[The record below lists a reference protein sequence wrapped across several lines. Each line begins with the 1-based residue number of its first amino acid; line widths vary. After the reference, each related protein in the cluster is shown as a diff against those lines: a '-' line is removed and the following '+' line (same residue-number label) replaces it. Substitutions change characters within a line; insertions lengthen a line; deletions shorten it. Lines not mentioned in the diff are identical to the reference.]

1 MKNNGG
7 IIMARIS
14 YTSYSNSSLATIT
27 DIMGSVYNYMGG
39 VSAVIMLF
47 SNDEGLGWGEKIL
60 VAVLML
66 ATFVGIGMFH
76 KKLAARIS
84 NRKKHKEVI
93 KKIKSN
99 GFEKK
104 ISESAEF
111 AAYVYNKFPDKMI
124 KKYVIRLN
132 PMSKCLIGQKQS

>member
-1 MKNNGG
+1 
-7 IIMARIS
+7 MARIS

-47 SNDEGLGWGEKIL
+47 SNDEDLGWGEKIL

-93 KKIKSN
+93 KK
-99 GFEKK
+99 
-104 ISESAEF
+104 
-111 AAYVYNKFPDKMI
+111 
-124 KKYVIRLN
+124 
-132 PMSKCLIGQKQS
+132 SKATALRRK